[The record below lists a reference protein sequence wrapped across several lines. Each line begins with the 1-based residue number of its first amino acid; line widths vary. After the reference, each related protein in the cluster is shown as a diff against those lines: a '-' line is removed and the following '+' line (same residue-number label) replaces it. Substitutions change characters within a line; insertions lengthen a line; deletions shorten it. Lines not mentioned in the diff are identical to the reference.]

1 MFHGMALINVPDGLQ
16 SKNMRQQ
23 HPQYGN
29 IAAEWNGMGEKKRNT
44 HRGKE
49 RETSSLFVIATII
62 CGVESV
68 TDGGRS
74 IDEQRNGNGEKIY

>member
-29 IAAEWNGMGEKKRNT
+29 IAAEWNGMGERKIHTEEEK
-44 HRGKE
+44 
-49 RETSSLFVIATII
+49 ETSSLFVIATII